1 MERGMAML
9 STVGPAIGVAIGYAF
24 LALIVIT
31 LDRFRPNSTSKDDN
45 QLELKILL
53 YGLALA
59 ALFLGAD
66 GVHQLLAFML
76 GGFKGGGDMI
86 KPLVAPIIIGGGA
99 FAVIWAALLPRT
111 NTATARGAEAI
122 ALLSVGLY
130 F

>member
-1 MERGMAML
+1 MDF
-9 STVGPAIGVAIGYAF
+9 STAILKTLGPAIGVAIGYAF

-31 LDRFRPNSTSKDDN
+31 LDRFRANSPSKDDN
-45 QLELKILL
+45 QVELKILL

-66 GVHQLLAFML
+66 GVHGLLAFML

-111 NTATARGAEAI
+111 NTAAARNAE
-122 ALLSVGLY
+122 
-130 F
+130 